1 MQEKINIRVN
11 SEIGELDAVI
21 LHKPGLEVE
30 NMTPRN
36 AQRALYSDILN
47 LSVAQKEYSQLSCL
61 LAGLTKTF
69 YVEDLLAEVLS
80 ISACKEKL
88 IRKVCG
94 NEGQAG
100 LIAHMLETESQK
112 LANLL
117 IQGVPIQRNTIT
129 NFLNE
134 DNYSLPPL
142 HNFFFTRDASISIH
156 NKVLI
161 ASMANRIRERE
172 SFIMQSIFEYHPN
185 FNAGIIDPISERTL
199 NSSFRIEGGDVLI
212 ARHDILIIGIG
223 TRTSSQ
229 GVDFI
234 LEELKKNKKKQHII
248 VQELPFEPES
258 FIHLDMV
265 FTLLDKN
272 CCMVYEPLILSP
284 NRYKTVHISVD
295 NGKVS
300 SIAEVE
306 NIPSVLKVL
315 GMDLEIA
322 FCGGKGDSMIQERE
336 QWHSGANFF
345 AFAPGKVIGY
355 NRNTYSLEN
364 MHKAGFEI
372 IKAKDVNAGKS
383 NPLDYKRCVVSMDGS
398 ELARGGG
405 GARCMTMP
413 VSRKEVDWK

>member
-1 MQEKINIRVN
+1 MQKKVNIRVN
-11 SEIGELDAVI
+11 SEIGELEAVI

-47 LSVAQKEYSQLSCL
+47 LSVAQKEYSQLNCL
-61 LAGLTKTF
+61 LAGLTNTYF
-69 YVEDLLAEVLS
+69 VEDLLAEVLS

-88 IRKVCG
+88 IQKICN
-94 NEGQAG
+94 NENEAS
-100 LIAHMLETESQK
+100 LIIPLMDLKNEE
-112 LANLL
+112 LANQL
-117 IQGVPIQRNTIT
+117 IQGVPIQRDSIT

-142 HNFFFTRDASISIH
+142 HNFFFTRDSSISIH
-156 NKVLI
+156 NKILI

-172 SFIMQSIFEYHPN
+172 SFIMQAVFEFHPL
-185 FNAGIIDPISERTL
+185 FQTVIVDPLSERT
-199 NSSFRIEGGDVLI
+199 NNDSFRIEGGDILV
-212 ARHDILIIGIG
+212 ARNDILIIGIG
-223 TRTSSQ
+223 ARTSSQ

-234 LEELKKNKKKQHII
+234 LRHLNATKSKHHVI

-265 FTLLDKN
+265 FTLLDKD

-284 NRYKTVHISVD
+284 NRFKTVHIELE
-295 NGKVS
+295 NGKVT
-300 SIAEVE
+300 SISLVE
-306 NIPSVLKVL
+306 NIPSILKTL
-315 GMDLEIA
+315 GMDLEITY
-322 FCGGKGDSMIQERE
+322 CGGRGDNMIQERE

-345 AFAPGKVIGY
+345 AISPGKVIGY
-355 NRNTYSLEN
+355 NRNTYTLEN
-364 MHKAGFEI
+364 MNKAGFEI
-372 IKAKDVNAGKS
+372 LKAKDVNSGKS
-383 NPLDYKRCVVSMDGS
+383 DPKKYKRCVITMDGS

-413 VSRKEVDWK
+413 VARKEVDW

>member
-1 MQEKINIRVN
+1 MSEVIKTRVN
-11 SEIGELDAVI
+11 SEVGELEAVI

-69 YVEDLLAEVLS
+69 FVEDLLADVLANEV
-80 ISACKEKL
+80 CKEKL
-88 IRKVCG
+88 IRKICA
-94 NEGQAG
+94 NECQTG
-100 LIAHMLETESQK
+100 LIDHLLPTDNKK
-112 LANLL
+112 LANQL
-117 IQGVPIQRNTIT
+117 IQGVPIIRNTVT
-129 NFLNE
+129 NFFIE

-161 ASMANRIRERE
+161 ASMANRVRERE

-185 FNAGIIDPISERTL
+185 FSVKTLDTISERTQ
-199 NSSFRIEGGDVLI
+199 NASFRIEGGDILI

-223 TRTSSQ
+223 ARTSSQ

-234 LEELKKNKKKQHII
+234 LEELKKNTEKQHII
-248 VQELPFEPES
+248 VQELPLEPES

-284 NRYKTVHISVD
+284 NRFKTVHIELEH
-295 NGKVS
+295 GKVT
-300 SIAEVE
+300 SISECE
-306 NIPSVLKVL
+306 NIPAILKRL
-315 GMDLEIA
+315 GMELEITY
-322 FCGGKGDSMIQERE
+322 CGGKSDNMIQERE

-355 NRNTYSLEN
+355 NRNIYTLEN
-364 MHKAGFEI
+364 MNKAGFEI
-372 IKAKDVNAGKS
+372 LKAKDVKDGKADPS
-383 NPLDYKRCVVSMDGS
+383 KYKRCVVTMDGS

-413 VSRKEVDWK
+413 VARKDVKW

>member
-1 MQEKINIRVN
+1 MQNKITVNIN
-11 SEIGELDAVI
+11 SEIGELQAVI

-47 LSVAQKEYSQLSCL
+47 LSVAQKEYSQLECL
-61 LAGLTKTF
+61 LTRLTQTLF
-69 YVEDLLAEVLS
+69 VDDLLAEVLS
-80 ISACKEKL
+80 IPVCKEKL
-88 IRKVCG
+88 IRKVCM
-94 NEGQAG
+94 NEGQSG
-100 LIAHMLETESQK
+100 LIPHLMDLNSHE
-112 LANLL
+112 LANQL
-117 IQGVPIQRNTIT
+117 IQGVPIRRDSVT

-142 HNFFFTRDASISIH
+142 HNFFFTRDASISI
-156 NKVLI
+156 NNNVLI

-172 SFIMQSIFEYHPN
+172 SFIMQSIFEFHPL
-185 FNAGIIDPISERTL
+185 FSSTIIDPLVQRAQDA
-199 NSSFRIEGGDVLI
+199 SFRIEGGDILI
-212 ARHDILIIGIG
+212 ARNDILLIGIG
-223 TRTSSQ
+223 ARTSSQ

-234 LEELKKNKKKQHII
+234 LEQLKATKKTQHVI

-284 NRYKTVHISVD
+284 NRFKTVHVRID
-295 NGKVS
+295 NGKVT
-300 SIAEVE
+300 SITGVE
-306 NIPSVLKVL
+306 NIPAALRKL
-315 GMDLEIA
+315 GMDLEITY
-322 FCGGKGDSMIQERE
+322 CGGKGDNMIQERE

-345 AFAPGKVIGY
+345 AFSPGKVIGY
-355 NRNTYSLEN
+355 NRNTYTLEN
-364 MHKAGFEI
+364 MNKAGFEI
-372 IKAKDVNAGKS
+372 LKAKDVNAGKS
-383 NPLDYKRCVVSMDGS
+383 DPGLYKRCVVTVDGS

-413 VSRKEVDWK
+413 VARKDVDW